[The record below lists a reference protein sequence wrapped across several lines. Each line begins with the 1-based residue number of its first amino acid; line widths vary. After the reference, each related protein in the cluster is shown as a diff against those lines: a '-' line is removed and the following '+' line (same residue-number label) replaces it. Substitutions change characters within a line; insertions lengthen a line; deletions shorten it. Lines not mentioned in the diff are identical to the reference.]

1 MVASSV
7 VGIIAQRLVKL
18 LCTECKEKYTLT
30 DEADLRLVSKT
41 QPVDIY
47 RPKKGGCKA
56 CRNSGYSGRTAIH
69 EIIVTSNDIKELI
82 SAGATAEEI
91 GEQAKK
97 NGTRLLRDNVTE
109 MVLAGR
115 TTMDELVKATYTV

>member
-1 MVASSV
+1 MYN
-7 VGIIAQRLVKL
+7 KL
-18 LCTECKEKYTLT
+18 DALIEKYGC
-30 DEADLRLVSKT
+30 
-41 QPVDIY
+41 
-47 RPKKGGCKA
+47 GGTVKERGIA
-56 CRNSGYSGRTAIH
+56 LKLKY
-69 EIIVTSNDIKELI
+69 IKELI